1 MKKIITIIVFLFATA
16 TVFTQSVNKAVL
28 DRPVPPQLVN
38 DFTKTL
44 TADQRISLEEKLVAF
59 DKESSTQIA
68 VVVVNDLQGYEISE
82 YALAILRNWGVGQKD
97 KNNGVVLLIAIEER
111 KVRIETGYGS
121 EGALPDATCKHII
134 DDEIVPDF
142 KGKDYFGGINRGT
155 DAIIRALKGEY
166 SAPKGY
172 GKKDISKGQL
182 ILLILVI
189 LLFLFLGSRGG
200 GGGSFMSRRGYRGWA
215 GPVFWG
221 GGGWGGGGSSGGGGG
236 FGGFGGGSGGGGGA
250 SGGW

>member
-1 MKKIITIIVFLFATA
+1 MKKLFTIIVFLFVSALA
-16 TVFTQSVNKAVL
+16 FTQSVNKAIPA
-28 DRPVPPQLVN
+28 RPSPPQLVN

-44 TADQRISLEEKLVAF
+44 TNDQQKTLEEKLVAF

-68 VVVVNDLQGYEISE
+68 VVLVNDLQGYEISE

-111 KVRIETGYGS
+111 MVRIETGYGA

-134 DDEIVPDF
+134 DEEIVPGF

-172 GKKDISKGQL
+172 GKKDISKGQ
-182 ILLILVI
+182 IVLLILVI
-189 LLFLFLGSRGG
+189 ILFSFLSSRGG
-200 GGGSFMSRRGYRGWA
+200 GGGSSSRT
-215 GPVFWG
+215 
-221 GGGWGGGGSSGGGGG
+221 
-236 FGGFGGGSGGGGGA
+236 
-250 SGGW
+250 